1 MGPIKI
7 RLSFHRRFL
16 WQQYKCKKQRQKIF
30 MLLVVFGGKK
40 IKHETKEKT
49 EMEPFNMSDLAS
61 HDKFHLATVC
71 VSLCVC
77 VSWRMPNVCSITM
90 KFSILSVLLK
100 GCMSLSVCVYVPFM
114 IIVSC
119 WQNLFIWF
127 APSLVY
133 LPPGY
138 VCVCVHGANK
148 NYVKTCKYAL
158 TFDLWM
164 TNDMPPLYHPP
175 PMPFAHVCQLLIM
188 ITLVTVSFVVN
199 NGLVGLERE
208 GGGSW
213 V

>member
-1 MGPIKI
+1 
-7 RLSFHRRFL
+7 
-16 WQQYKCKKQRQKIF
+16 
-30 MLLVVFGGKK
+30 
-40 IKHETKEKT
+40 
-49 EMEPFNMSDLAS
+49 MEPFNMSDLAS

-71 VSLCVC
+71 VSVCVCVLKNAKCLFYNHEILYPVCPPERLYVSLCVC
-77 VSWRMPNVCSITM
+77 
-90 KFSILSVLLK
+90 
-100 GCMSLSVCVYVPFM
+100 VPFM

-138 VCVCVHGANK
+138 VCVCVRGANK

-175 PMPFAHVCQLLIM
+175 PMPCAHVCQLLIM

-208 GGGSW
+208 REGAAGSEPKW
-213 V
+213 KLIRCA